1 MAPPLTPPRTRPMQ
15 TCAALLLA
23 MAWLSACSSWLPA
36 VHREVSNPWP
46 DFAAVKRSF
55 DHITPFQ
62 TSMDQVRALGFDPDK
77 TPNMQ
82 MLNQAQVIEAVLPS
96 PLQER
101 STVPQG
107 ILQCMQAGPTCMAYA
122 MTPSRIEQRRVG
134 NFVLDFLNFHRQSVT
149 TGWKFSAL
157 IVVIDQQVVYTQWS
171 GEPQIHTTID
181 RNIPLGPLQNFDES
195 LGIGM

>member
-1 MAPPLTPPRTRPMQ
+1 MAHPIPPRRSKPVQ
-15 TCAALLLA
+15 SCVYLLISATL
-23 MAWLSACSSWLPA
+23 LSACSSWLPA
-36 VHREVSNPWP
+36 LQREVSNPWP

-55 DHITPFQ
+55 DQITPFQ
-62 TSMDQVRALGFDPDK
+62 TSMEQVRALGFDPDT

-101 STVPQG
+101 STVPPG
-107 ILQCMQAGPTCMAYA
+107 VLQCMQAGPACMAYS
-122 MTPSRIEQRRVG
+122 MDPSRIEQRRVG
-134 NFVLDFLNFHRQSVT
+134 NFLLDFANFRRHSVT

-157 IVVIDQQVVYTQWS
+157 IVLIDQQVVYTQWS
-171 GEPQIHTTID
+171 GQPQIHTTIE
-181 RNIPLGPLQNFDES
+181 RTNPLGPFQNFEES

>member
-1 MAPPLTPPRTRPMQ
+1 MASPLTLPRTRSVQ
-15 TCAALLLA
+15 TCAVLLLI
-23 MAWLSACSSWLPA
+23 LILLGACSTWLPA

-77 TPNMQ
+77 TPNVQ

-101 STVPQG
+101 STVPPG
-107 ILQCMQAGPTCMAYA
+107 VLQCMQVGSACVAYA

-134 NFVLDFLNFHRQSVT
+134 NFVLDFFNFHRQIVT

>member
-1 MAPPLTPPRTRPMQ
+1 MTNLRAKRLQ
-15 TCAALLLA
+15 TCFAALLTVVL
-23 MAWLSACSSWLPA
+23 LGACSSWLP
-36 VHREVSNPWP
+36 VLQREVSNPWA

-55 DHITPFQ
+55 DEIVPFQ
-62 TSMDQVRALGFDPDK
+62 TSMRQVRALGFDPDK
-77 TPNMQ
+77 TPNMH

-107 ILQCMQAGPTCMAYA
+107 VIQCMQAGATCMAYA
-122 MTPSRIEQRRVG
+122 MEPSRIEQRRVG
-134 NFVLDFLNFHRQSVT
+134 NFVLDFVNFHRQSVT

-157 IVVIDQQVVYTQWS
+157 IVVIDNQVVYTQWS

-181 RNIPLGPLQNFDES
+181 RKNPRGPLQNFDES
-195 LGIGM
+195 LGVGM

>member
-1 MAPPLTPPRTRPMQ
+1 MTSTCTKSVQNCVLAPLIAT
-15 TCAALLLA
+15 L
-23 MAWLSACSSWLPA
+23 LSACSSWLPA
-36 VHREVSNPWP
+36 LRREVSNPWA

-55 DHITPFQ
+55 DQITPFQ

-77 TPNMQ
+77 TPNMR

-107 ILQCMQAGPTCMAYA
+107 VLQCMQAGAACVAYS
-122 MTPSRIEQRRVG
+122 MEPSRIEQRRVG
-134 NFVLDFLNFHRQSVT
+134 NFLLDFANFRRHSVT

-157 IVVIDQQVVYTQWS
+157 IVVIDKQVVYTQWS
-171 GEPQIHTTID
+171 GEPQIHTTIE
-181 RNIPLGPLQNFDES
+181 RHNPLGPLQNFEES
-195 LGIGM
+195 LGISM

>member
-1 MAPPLTPPRTRPMQ
+1 MASPLTLPRTRSVQ
-15 TCAALLLA
+15 TCAVLLL
-23 MAWLSACSSWLPA
+23 MLILLGACSTWLPA
-36 VHREVSNPWP
+36 VHREVSNPWT
-46 DFAAVKRSF
+46 DFASVKRSF

-77 TPNMQ
+77 TPNVQ

-101 STVPQG
+101 STVPRG
-107 ILQCMQAGPTCMAYA
+107 VLQCMQAGSACVAYA
-122 MTPSRIEQRRVG
+122 MTPSRIAQRRVG
-134 NFVLDFLNFHRQSVT
+134 NFVLDFFNFHRQIVT

>member
-1 MAPPLTPPRTRPMQ
+1 MTSTCTKSVQNCVLAPLIAT
-15 TCAALLLA
+15 L
-23 MAWLSACSSWLPA
+23 LSACSSWLPA
-36 VHREVSNPWP
+36 LQREVSNPWA

-55 DHITPFQ
+55 DQITPFQ

-77 TPNMQ
+77 TPNMR

-107 ILQCMQAGPTCMAYA
+107 VLQCMQAGAACVAYS
-122 MTPSRIEQRRVG
+122 MEPSRIEQRRVG
-134 NFVLDFLNFHRQSVT
+134 NFLLDFANFRRHSVT

-157 IVVIDQQVVYTQWS
+157 IVVIDKQVVYTQWS
-171 GEPQIHTTID
+171 GEPQIHTTIE
-181 RNIPLGPLQNFDES
+181 RHNPLGPLQNFEES
-195 LGIGM
+195 LGISM